1 MEMDMGIKSDYGIL
15 SQRERSI
22 LARESQSPRDSALLT
37 SMTAMQNY
45 QLHQLHQCAI

>member
-22 LARESQSPRDSALLT
+22 LARESRDSAFLT
-37 SMTAMQNY
+37 SMTAM
-45 QLHQLHQCAI
+45 